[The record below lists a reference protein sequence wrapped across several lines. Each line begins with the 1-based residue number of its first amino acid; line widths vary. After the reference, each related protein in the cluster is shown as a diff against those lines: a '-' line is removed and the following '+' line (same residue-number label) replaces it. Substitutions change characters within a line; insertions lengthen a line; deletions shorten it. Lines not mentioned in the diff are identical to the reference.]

1 MPAPTPTGAILWLAD
16 YGERDSYAI
25 EEHAR
30 PHIPWLQFTCPS
42 PGLRTT
48 SKGTPVPAWFDMPP
62 TPIRGLAMRTP
73 DGLADAIK
81 HVHDRLDELLVV
93 TNFAPS
99 RIAIGGFGMGGALA
113 IAAGLSYRRPLA
125 AILSH
130 SGWMCQPAFELSAF
144 GSMPHAAP
152 NLETPIML
160 LAGDEDETVE
170 RCAVEVAGAALRAA
184 GCQQVIFRSFE
195 DTAHK
200 FSLKSMGVM
209 IDFLRVRV
217 PERPP
222 APKAGGENAGVGA
235 KSRTVIKM
243 NGRRGNA
250 KPDEPEEPS
259 SPAPAP
265 PSEPIPHAPPAAP
278 SAPAAPPLPTTTP
291 KVPVLPDEP
300 RPGKVVSAKRPV
312 AGPSPAP
319 PPLSRDPATAA
330 ALHSGDQD
338 ALRRALERR
347 DDASPLDESE
357 MLAIAQMMLGNEL
370 GAAVASGQLQAA
382 AEKAGLGPLPS
393 GLRANAMPD
402 TAPDEPDSDDDDA
415 ESSGAPPMPKPKPP
429 PPKPAAKPT
438 PTPTP
443 TPAPPTPPPAPPAVL
458 GDRNQHAQA
467 AKYELNLESADEISL
482 VVHVPAGVTS
492 MEQLELAI
500 SAEHVQ
506 VHVGQQPFLDLAL
519 PTPIDEDSARAK
531 FAKKAGKLHISARR
545 AVVGIEV

>member
-1 MPAPTPTGAILWLAD
+1 
-16 YGERDSYAI
+16 
-25 EEHAR
+25 
-30 PHIPWLQFTCPS
+30 
-42 PGLRTT
+42 
-48 SKGTPVPAWFDMPP
+48 
-62 TPIRGLAMRTP
+62 MRTP

-81 HVHDRLDELLVV
+81 HVHERLDELLVV

-170 RCAVEVAGAALRAA
+170 RSAVEAAGAALRAA

-209 IDFLRVRV
+209 VDFLRARV

-235 KSRTVIKM
+235 KSRT
-243 NGRRGNA
+243 
-250 KPDEPEEPS
+250 
-259 SPAPAP
+259 
-265 PSEPIPHAPPAAP
+265 
-278 SAPAAPPLPTTTP
+278 
-291 KVPVLPDEP
+291 
-300 RPGKVVSAKRPV
+300 
-312 AGPSPAP
+312 
-319 PPLSRDPATAA
+319 
-330 ALHSGDQD
+330 
-338 ALRRALERR
+338 
-347 DDASPLDESE
+347 
-357 MLAIAQMMLGNEL
+357 MMLGNEL

-393 GLRANAMPD
+393 GL
-402 TAPDEPDSDDDDA
+402 TA
-415 ESSGAPPMPKPKPP
+415 
-429 PPKPAAKPT
+429 
-438 PTPTP
+438 
-443 TPAPPTPPPAPPAVL
+443 

-506 VHVGQQPFLDLAL
+506 VHVGTQPFLDLAL

-545 AVVGIEV
+545 AVVGIVV

>member
-16 YGERDSYAI
+16 YGERESYAI

-48 SKGTPVPAWFDMPP
+48 LKGTPVPAWFDMPP

-81 HVHDRLDELLVV
+81 HVHERLDELLVV

-170 RCAVEVAGAALRAA
+170 RCAV
-184 GCQQVIFRSFE
+184 IFRSFE

-209 IDFLRVRV
+209 VDFLRARV

-235 KSRTVIKM
+235 KSRT
-243 NGRRGNA
+243 
-250 KPDEPEEPS
+250 
-259 SPAPAP
+259 
-265 PSEPIPHAPPAAP
+265 
-278 SAPAAPPLPTTTP
+278 
-291 KVPVLPDEP
+291 
-300 RPGKVVSAKRPV
+300 
-312 AGPSPAP
+312 
-319 PPLSRDPATAA
+319 
-330 ALHSGDQD
+330 
-338 ALRRALERR
+338 
-347 DDASPLDESE
+347 
-357 MLAIAQMMLGNEL
+357 MMLGNEL

-393 GLRANAMPD
+393 GLTAGAM
-402 TAPDEPDSDDDDA
+402 PDEPDSDDDDA
-415 ESSGAPPMPKPKPP
+415 ESSGAPPKPKPKPQ
-429 PPKPAAKPT
+429 PPKLAAQPT
-438 PTPTP
+438 PTPA
-443 TPAPPTPPPAPPAVL
+443 PAPPTPPPAPPAVL

-506 VHVGQQPFLDLAL
+506 VHVGTQPFLDLAL
-519 PTPIDEDSARAK
+519 PTLIDEDSARAK

-545 AVVGIEV
+545 AVVGIVV